1 MDKPTRNLIQKATQD
16 ARRLIEQEY
25 AEQLEGTY
33 DILASG
39 TIISEP
45 GAHLGAAQML
55 IREKIVAAIEHE
67 RAKGISSADSL
78 ATYLRE
84 AAFTTLNR
92 FVALKMLEARG
103 LLQECI
109 TNGEL
114 SSGFKEF
121 TGLAP
126 GLASLPDHGYRIYIE
141 SLFDEIGREVGVL
154 FDRSDPASL
163 LWLRRQVLMD
173 LLSILNAPELASV
186 WEEDETIGWV
196 YQYFNSQEERR
207 AMRDASQAPRNS
219 RELAVRNQFF
229 TPRYVVE
236 FLSDNTLGRIWYEM
250 RKGVTTLSE
259 KCRYLV
265 RRPNE
270 VFLGVNE
277 QSPENGGAD
286 CDLTQ
291 EEILKKPVYIE
302 HRPKKDPRDIRVL
315 DPACGSGHFL
325 LYAFDLLE
333 TIYLET
339 WEDQLSPE
347 SLATGKC
354 LREDFPGETELRRV
368 IPSLILEHNLYG
380 IDIDPRA
387 VQIAALAL
395 WMRAQRS
402 WREIDLKPS
411 ERPMVV
417 KTNVVCAEPMPGE
430 EDMRREFIEELKP
443 RVLGQ
448 IAETVFE
455 KMKLAGEAG
464 SLLKIEDEIRSE
476 VEKAKR
482 QWQEAPKPEQLSIPG
497 FDRKPKQ
504 LDIRFDVES
513 VEDEQFWVEAENRIL
528 FALNRYAE
536 GATNGRGIRR
546 LFAKD
551 TASDFAFIDLCRK
564 RYDVVLMNPPFGDA
578 SLPSKPYIEEVY
590 GDTKGD
596 VYKTFVECFRDRLTP
611 AGFLGIISSRAGF
624 FLAQSTDWRERVI
637 LRLYRPL
644 LLADLGQG
652 VLDAMVETAA
662 YVLRNLTVQE
672 ERNLTLSIL
681 PQLIDVPTDRSGYFS
696 IPMYQSHRRGLKR
709 HQAERELTNLLHAG
723 YVTEIPGHFRRFSAT
738 NLVRCDASKALKES
752 FPSLLCFRL
761 LTEPDKGTRLKEM
774 VCGLGADGCYITNP
788 PSFRLVPNAPF
799 AYWVSD
805 RLRQVFLDHP
815 LFEAEGQTA
824 KQGLA
829 TADDFRFLRLWWE
842 VSNRSE
848 EEVWFPFA
856 KGGEYSNY
864 YADLHLVINWAYSG
878 VQIRSF
884 KRAFIRNEDSYF
896 NPGLTW
902 TRRTQKGLSLRIM
915 PRGCVFGDKGP
926 VAFVDDDAPTSL
938 LNLLGIMNSSTFLRL
953 VELQMAFGSYE
964 VGVIQRVPIPNSLAG
979 SKKPLA
985 DLASQAWTIKRNLD
999 LGTEISHA
1007 FTLPALLLVD
1017 GDTLQQRCKTWT
1029 VQAQRAAR
1037 KLAEIQFEIDAIT
1050 FDLYGIAGEETAG
1063 SDARVTEGITE
1074 ISADTAGNTGT
1085 VEDDEEVES
1094 TSGND
1099 VVSLTSDFF
1108 SWCLGVFFGR
1118 WDVRI
1123 AINPSLSSVPSDP
1136 FAPLSVISPGM
1147 LSKSNGLSTQQ
1158 FHEKAMMDGIMVDDP
1173 GHSSDLLR
1181 HIREV
1186 LQVVRAGD
1194 VELVMAEAADLFVSP
1209 GGDLRPWFRRAFF
1222 DQHIKRYSKSR
1233 RKAPIYWQLST
1244 PSCSYAIWLYYHRFT
1259 KDTFYKILN
1268 DYVNPKLKDEE
1279 RRLTVLHQ
1287 DAGQNPTSGQRIEIA
1302 AQEIVVEELHTFRD
1316 EVARIAPLW
1325 NPDLNDGVIINFA
1338 PLWRLVPQHRQ
1349 WQKECKDCWDKLVK
1363 GDYDW
1368 AHLAMHLWPER
1379 VVQECATDRSLAI
1392 AHGLEKNFWAEG
1404 KTGKWQPKEV
1414 SPEEL
1419 ERLIRERTSLSVK
1432 AALNDLLAAPAQPV
1446 RAGGGQFARRRR
1458 SARP

>member
-33 DILASG
+33 DILANG

-67 RAKGISSADSL
+67 RAKGISSGDSL

-109 TNGEL
+109 TKGEL

-163 LWLRRQVLMD
+163 LWLRRPVHMD
-173 LLSILNAPELASV
+173 LLAILNAPELASV
-186 WEEDETIGWV
+186 WGEDETIGWV

-259 KCRYLV
+259 RCRYLV

-270 VFLGVNE
+270 VFLGVDE
-277 QSPENGGAD
+277 QPPENDGD

-347 SLATGKC
+347 SQATGKC
-354 LREDFPGETELRRV
+354 LREDFPDETELRRE

-411 ERPMVV
+411 DRPMVV

-448 IAETVFE
+448 IVETVFK

-464 SLLKIEDEIRSE
+464 SLLKIEDEIRGAL
-476 VEKAKR
+476 EKAEK
-482 QWQEAPKPEQLSIPG
+482 QWQEGPRPEQLSIPG

-504 LDIRFDVES
+504 LEIRFDVES

-528 FALNRYAE
+528 SALNRYAE

-596 VYKTFVECFRDRLTP
+596 VYKTFVECFQDRLAP

-624 FLAQSTDWRERVI
+624 FLAQSTDWRERVL
-637 LRLYRPL
+637 LRLYRPM

-662 YVLRNLTVQE
+662 YVLRNLTVRE

-696 IPMYQSHRRGLKR
+696 FPKYQLHRGGLRR
-709 HQAERELTNLLHAG
+709 HQAERELASLLQAG
-723 YVTEIPGHFRRFSAT
+723 YVTEMPGHFRRFSTT
-738 NLVRCDASKALKES
+738 NSVRRDASKALKEL

-761 LTEPDKGTRLKEM
+761 LTEPNKGACLKEM
-774 VCGLGADGCYITNP
+774 VWELGADGSYIADP
-788 PSFRLVPNAPF
+788 ASFRLVPNAPF

-805 RLRQVFLDHP
+805 QLRQIFADHP
-815 LFEAEGQTA
+815 LFEAEGRTA

-842 VSNRSE
+842 IPECFGRQA
-848 EEVWFPFA
+848 WFPFA
-856 KGGEYSNY
+856 KGGEYSLY
-864 YADLHLVINWAYSG
+864 YADVHLTVNWAADG
-878 VQIRSF
+878 AQIRNFADPKSGRTYSRPQNMDF
-884 KRAFIRNEDSYF
+884 YSR
-896 NPGLTW
+896 PGLTW

-964 VGVIQRVPIPNSLAG
+964 VGVIQRVPIPNSLAA
-979 SKKPLA
+979 SKNPLA
-985 DLASQAWTIKRNLD
+985 NLASQAWTI
-999 LGTEISHA
+999 
-1007 FTLPALLLVD
+1007 
-1017 GDTLQQRCKTWT
+1017 
-1029 VQAQRAAR
+1029 
-1037 KLAEIQFEIDAIT
+1037 
-1050 FDLYGIAGEETAG
+1050 
-1063 SDARVTEGITE
+1063 
-1074 ISADTAGNTGT
+1074 
-1085 VEDDEEVES
+1085 
-1094 TSGND
+1094 
-1099 VVSLTSDFF
+1099 
-1108 SWCLGVFFGR
+1108 
-1118 WDVRI
+1118 
-1123 AINPSLSSVPSDP
+1123 
-1136 FAPLSVISPGM
+1136 
-1147 LSKSNGLSTQQ
+1147 
-1158 FHEKAMMDGIMVDDP
+1158 
-1173 GHSSDLLR
+1173 
-1181 HIREV
+1181 
-1186 LQVVRAGD
+1186 
-1194 VELVMAEAADLFVSP
+1194 
-1209 GGDLRPWFRRAFF
+1209 
-1222 DQHIKRYSKSR
+1222 
-1233 RKAPIYWQLST
+1233 
-1244 PSCSYAIWLYYHRFT
+1244 
-1259 KDTFYKILN
+1259 
-1268 DYVNPKLKDEE
+1268 
-1279 RRLTVLHQ
+1279 
-1287 DAGQNPTSGQRIEIA
+1287 
-1302 AQEIVVEELHTFRD
+1302 
-1316 EVARIAPLW
+1316 
-1325 NPDLNDGVIINFA
+1325 
-1338 PLWRLVPQHRQ
+1338 
-1349 WQKECKDCWDKLVK
+1349 
-1363 GDYDW
+1363 
-1368 AHLAMHLWPER
+1368 
-1379 VVQECATDRSLAI
+1379 
-1392 AHGLEKNFWAEG
+1392 
-1404 KTGKWQPKEV
+1404 
-1414 SPEEL
+1414 
-1419 ERLIRERTSLSVK
+1419 
-1432 AALNDLLAAPAQPV
+1432 
-1446 RAGGGQFARRRR
+1446 
-1458 SARP
+1458 